1 MSTVDAGFI
10 EVTGHKNTNKNS
22 AVSAPSVSGKK
33 AYLCMYDGRCWRHGC
48 NYDHR
53 KQNEPI
59 KGPCIYGT
67 DCRNKDCKFRHDGI
81 PGVNEAREVNDT
93 EMNRLPTK
101 EEFGL
106 MGDENAYKDP
116 KAYEGINNL
125 IKKYS
130 DALSEYRWR
139 KHPDVNTRTIYF
151 LARMALGPKKM
162 DSESQYQPAGSDY
175 LAAVTGTTA
184 TVTGTT
190 ATVTDTTT
198 TVTGTTA
205 TVTDTT
211 TTVTGTTA
219 TVTGTTATVTGT
231 TTAAVNA
238 QENQLSRHGTSSANS
253 STHQSIGDLVVQHLS
268 NNNTYLGVTEKIKNL
283 YKNKIEID
291 QLTSIR
297 HKEEK
302 QRNDDQFNSLLF
314 NLYKLQT
321 ECLTNERKQME
332 ETEKVAAAEAAAK
345 VAAAEAAAKVAAA
358 EAAEAAAEA
367 AEAADA
373 AEAAAKAAAEKKKA
387 ETTK

>member
-205 TVTDTT
+205 TVT
-211 TTVTGTTA
+211 
-219 TVTGTTATVTGT
+219 GTTATVTGT

-373 AEAAAKAAAEKKKA
+373 AEAAAKAAAEKKKS